1 MTPATTTEAG
11 LETGSTTRGS
21 RAEPEKEPATI
32 EEEERRDRAR
42 RHSSTGGPANRPASR
57 AEPGVPARADRAT
70 TMAPTTRSGQRPG
83 DKSRSSGDEP
93 RRAVNKRHVEETRR
107 AASDRRRD
115 RNRTAQSAG
124 NQDEEAGPKAREN
137 DEDQNS
143 ANGAGER
150 RGHASGQN
158 RPERDRED
166 GSEVDRGADRELDS
180 GSDLLPG
187 GGHRPMERRDARPPP
202 AGPGTGK
209 RWGQSKRQ
217 PKGTD
222 GRSGGRTTVL
232 ALARSGT
239 PNPAGPLLLRGRQ
252 AGIRDPRRRTLRD
265 QSGLQQLA
273 IDGRGDHG
281 LTSEEGRGAIAAA
294 SADHQT
300 ELVVHLA

>member
-1 MTPATTTEAG
+1 
-11 LETGSTTRGS
+11 
-21 RAEPEKEPATI
+21 
-32 EEEERRDRAR
+32 
-42 RHSSTGGPANRPASR
+42 
-57 AEPGVPARADRAT
+57 
-70 TMAPTTRSGQRPG
+70 MAPTTRSGQRPG

-107 AASDRRRD
+107 AASDRQRD

-202 AGPGTGK
+202 AGPGTGQKVGPVEAPTEGYRRPERRAYDGPRTGAK
-209 RWGQSKRQ
+209 RDAEPSWPSTATRA
-217 PKGTD
+217 T
-222 GRSGGRTTVL
+222 S
-232 ALARSGT
+232 
-239 PNPAGPLLLRGRQ
+239 
-252 AGIRDPRRRTLRD
+252 RDPGSTTPHATPIRAACSSSRST
-265 QSGLQQLA
+265 G
-273 IDGRGDHG
+273 
-281 LTSEEGRGAIAAA
+281 EGTTG
-294 SADHQT
+294 
-300 ELVVHLA
+300 